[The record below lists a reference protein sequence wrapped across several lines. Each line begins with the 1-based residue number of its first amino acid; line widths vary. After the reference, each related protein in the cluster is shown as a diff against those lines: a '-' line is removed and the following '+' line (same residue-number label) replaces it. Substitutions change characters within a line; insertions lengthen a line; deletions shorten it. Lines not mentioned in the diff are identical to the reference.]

1 MDRQQQVR
9 DFLENTIKE
18 KGFSLNSLSL
28 KIGKN
33 STYLFHFIKRNSPRR
48 LDETA
53 RRQLAQILDVAEQD
67 LCDFTLPTSVIP
79 DKLSTL
85 SNFFSFGKNQTNDLV
100 SIDVLDMAGPYK
112 GRFEQIKKNIIG
124 KHFLSKDLLTEY
136 SSAQAEDLKIV
147 KFIGDT
153 MLPTIASGD
162 LLWIDMSYNF
172 PSSDGIYI
180 LNTNGDTVVRRLQI
194 NPFDSSIEVS
204 ADNKAYKSYNI
215 SDCKNL
221 NICGKVISITHK
233 LG

>member
-53 RRQLAQILDVAEQD
+53 RRQLAQILNVAEQD

-79 DKLSTL
+79 DKLNTL
-85 SNFFSFGKNQTNDLV
+85 SNFFGFGKNQTSDIV
-100 SIDVLDMAGPYK
+100 SIDVLDMAGPHK

-136 SSAQAEDLKIV
+136 SSAQPENLKIL
-147 KFIGDT
+147 KSIGDA
-153 MLPTIASGD
+153 MSPTIISGD
-162 LLWIDMSYNF
+162 LLWVDLSYNV
-172 PSSDGIYI
+172 PSSDGIYV
-180 LNTNGDTVVRRLQI
+180 LNTNGDTVIRRLQI

-204 ADNKAYKSYNI
+204 ADNKTYKSYNI
-215 SDCKNL
+215 GDCKNL

-233 LG
+233 IG